1 MKLFQKVVKIS
12 FKPRGGIISSLSSEL
27 EPRFSFHVEV
37 LLLLA
42 AVNAAAVELVTL
54 YNIDS
59 PLRFFFV
66 RLSNLRHVHY
76 LL

>member
-1 MKLFQKVVKIS
+1 MKLFQKVVKVS
-12 FKPRGGIISSLSSEL
+12 FKPRGGIISSLSSKL

-42 AVNAAAVELVTL
+42 AINVAAVELVAL

-66 RLSNLRHVHY
+66 RLSNLRHVYY